1 MWTSGSPRPVILGV
15 KVFSDLPGQ
24 ILGCSFYK
32 ALTNTGT
39 HVVSLWDS
47 SGRVLAT
54 QVATSETASGKQ
66 WVMFRSPVS
75 IAANQTV
82 SCGYS
87 APNGH
92 FSYDLGAFALQKNVG
107 VLHVPA
113 NGGVYEYSSQAI
125 TWPTGVYRG
134 TSYWVDVLFSPS
146 AGSTTWISGTN
157 VSVTSTTANVTWN
170 TAVPSDSQVEYG
182 PTGAYGNSTALAA
195 DRATAHSVAV
205 NGLSTGTSYHLRV
218 KSRDSDGVLAAGG
231 DRTISTIASALPV
244 SISASPLNSTIAS
257 GGTQQFTATVSNS
270 SNAAVTWSATTGTIS
285 SSGLFTAPKVNT
297 QTSVSI
303 TANSQ
308 ADTSKSATT
317 NLTVSAPLPALAV
330 NPMSLS
336 FTGQTG
342 ASGLEPGSVSITNTG
357 GGPLSFTEVSDQ
369 TWMSLSAGSGTA
381 PSTLQVI
388 PSMTGLKAG
397 TYTGH
402 ISVTGGGTTK
412 IVTVN
417 LTVTSPPV
425 QRSVGLSWR
434 TSTSSGVVSYSVY
447 RSSISGSS
455 YGLMASAISDPAY
468 VDQTV
473 QSGNKYYYV
482 VTAVNDRGQE
492 SAFST
497 QTSVIIP

>member
-1 MWTSGSPRPVILGV
+1 MEALSRSFSESKSSPTCRDRFWDAVSIRRSPIREPMWSVCGTRREKCSRRRLPRQKLPPENNGSCSVHRSRSPRIKLSLADIPRPMAISPMTLVPSQCRKMLV
-15 KVFSDLPGQ
+15 
-24 ILGCSFYK
+24 SFTCRRT
-32 ALTNTGT
+32 AVCTNTARRQ
-39 HVVSLWDS
+39 SR
-47 SGRVLAT
+47 GRRMYIRA
-54 QVATSETASGKQ
+54 
-66 WVMFRSPVS
+66 
-75 IAANQTV
+75 
-82 SCGYS
+82 
-87 APNGH
+87 
-92 FSYDLGAFALQKNVG
+92 
-107 VLHVPA
+107 
-113 NGGVYEYSSQAI
+113 QAI
-125 TWPTGVYRG
+125 GSMYCFRPQDGRRG
-134 TSYWVDVLFSPS
+134 S
-146 AGSTTWISGTN
+146 GGTN

-218 KSRDSDGVLAAGG
+218 KSRDSDGVLATGG

-317 NLTVSAPLPALAV
+317 NLTVSAALPALAV

-342 ASGLEPGSVSITNTG
+342 ASGLEAGSVSITNTG
-357 GGPLSFTEVSDQ
+357 GGPLSFTEGSDQ

-381 PSTLQVI
+381 PSTLQVF

-434 TSTSSGVVSYSVY
+434 ASTSSGVVSYSVY
-447 RSSISGSS
+447 RSIISGSS
-455 YGLMASAISDPAY
+455 YGLVASAISDPAY

-497 QTSVIIP
+497 QTSVTIP